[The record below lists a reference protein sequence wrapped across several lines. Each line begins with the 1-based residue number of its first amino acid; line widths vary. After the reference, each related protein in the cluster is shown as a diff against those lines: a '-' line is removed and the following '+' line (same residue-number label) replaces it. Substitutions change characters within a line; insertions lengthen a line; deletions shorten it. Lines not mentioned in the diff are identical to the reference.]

1 MTADLLQACLD
12 GDLAAAGTAIGALV
26 PGDWLES
33 QGVARRWLVRLREV
47 EGAAAWGPHAIVL
60 RNERRM
66 IGHAGFHG
74 PPGEYQLERWAPGGV
89 EMGYTVFAPER
100 RRGYAAESVAGL
112 MDWARGQGVTNFVL
126 SIAPANTA
134 SRAVA
139 TRLGFTGPIDQV
151 IDEVDGPEDIW
162 VLLDRGAGG

>member
-1 MTADLLQACLD
+1 
-12 GDLAAAGTAIGALV
+12 
-26 PGDWLES
+26 
-33 QGVARRWLVRLREV
+33 
-47 EGAAAWGPHAIVL
+47 
-60 RNERRM
+60 
-66 IGHAGFHG
+66 
-74 PPGEYQLERWAPGGV
+74 
-89 EMGYTVFAPER
+89 MGYTVFAPER
-100 RRGYAAESVAGL
+100 RRGYAAEAVAGL